1 MGLIEK
7 LKEAE
12 LPEDTRVTLRME
24 HGDSVVHAWDGFEE
38 KVINDSGIPAEMA
51 NIATWP
57 GDPLGLLDDM
67 RCEGLLDDYDR
78 SDPDECGWFE
88 EYVSDTLTD
97 EARSFG
103 WIETETEQYDYKRGF
118 CTAYVELT
126 TTVGNLL
133 ENMPLF
139 PFGGWT
145 AQVDTKLGSLKIDNY

>member
-24 HGDSVVHAWDGFEE
+24 HGDSVVHAWDGYEE
-38 KVINDSGIPAEMA
+38 QVINDSGIPAEMA

-67 RCEGLLDDYDR
+67 RNEGLLDDYDR
-78 SDPDECGWFE
+78 SDPEGCGWFE
-88 EYVSDTLTD
+88 EYVSDTLTE

-118 CTAYVELT
+118 CTAYVEYN
-126 TTVGNLL
+126 TTVGKLMENLSDFDWG
-133 ENMPLF
+133 N
-139 PFGGWT
+139 WT
-145 AQVDTKLGSLKIDNY
+145 AEVDTDLGTLKIDNY